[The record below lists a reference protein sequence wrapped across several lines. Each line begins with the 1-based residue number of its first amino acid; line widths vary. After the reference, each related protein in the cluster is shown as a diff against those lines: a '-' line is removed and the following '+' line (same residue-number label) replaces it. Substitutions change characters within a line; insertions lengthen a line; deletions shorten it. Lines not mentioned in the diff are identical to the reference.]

1 MSTKSFVWV
10 LIGVVVFGAG
20 LGGAFIAGV
29 AVGGGDDSDDVAPL
43 ALPAVVASAAE
54 QPQFGALD
62 VGDLATLRD
71 RIQSGD
77 FTPEDLGQLREQ
89 FGGGQGGAG
98 GFGGFTGRGDGL
110 SGPIERIDGNT
121 ITINTSQGSLQAT
134 ISDAT
139 TITGFT
145 TFTPE
150 DLSTGVNVT
159 VIGQRGEDGAVEA
172 TSIIITPEGGAPFG
186 GGGGFFRGGGGQ
198 FGGGG
203 RPPGGGSQQ

>member
-1 MSTKSFVWV
+1 MSTKSFVWI
-10 LIGVVVFGAG
+10 LIAVVVFGAG
-20 LGGAFIAGV
+20 LGGSFIAGV
-29 AVGGGDDSDDVAPL
+29 AVGGSDDSDDVAPL
-43 ALPAVVASAAE
+43 SLPAAVASAAE
-54 QPQFGALD
+54 QPQSGALD
-62 VGDLATLRD
+62 VGDLASLRD

-77 FTPEDLGQLREQ
+77 FSPEDLGQLREQ

-139 TITGFT
+139 TITGFA

-150 DLSTGVNVT
+150 DLSTGVTVT